1 MAMHNDKRKT
11 SAGNTDSGLRPG
23 KGPGAGGRRQAGLQD
38 GEAPEE
44 SLAYRLVTSA
54 LLFGLLAEWLL
65 PWADAGDWSVI
76 YHPGPLLLVI
86 GCILALGLFRMPMA
100 VTIAMNAL
108 LCLLSLMW
116 LYKGSE
122 QSSLQWLAGFP
133 GLLRDHLLLIMDNGL
148 WAMSGE
154 LRTMLLFIGWSMLA
168 PALQTL
174 LWMRQT
180 ALGLAGLTAG
190 YLLALHI
197 WLGLDIMNG
206 LLRTAAEG
214 LLLGA
219 VVSVPRVQRML
230 GAGAGKLKRLDMR
243 WLAGAAF
250 IVLTIIGCSLLFA
263 SGKESS
269 LPPAAWTASMTERFE
284 HAMRQIGDSGGSAA
298 VIGQASPSR
307 AGAAFTGYGFDDS
320 ELGASVRKD
329 NRVLFTGS
337 SPVKAYWR
345 GDAKSLYT
353 GRGWADDGSAR
364 LLLPVRG
371 TGSAAETATSLEE
384 ALQGPVIRQTVVWQ
398 EPEAGMPLFS
408 SGLSGR
414 VTELIA
420 SDPRRKLGSYIF
432 DRESGSLYAQEEE
445 AKVERFTVESMLAVT
460 DPAELRALDTGQKSR
475 VVDGTQGTVSTQS
488 AALADAELVPY
499 LQLPDS
505 IPSRVAALAAE
516 VSGGGVTSRYD
527 QVKAIEQFLE
537 TNYEYSLENS
547 EVPPEGSDFVDYFL
561 FDQRQGYCVHFS
573 TTMVVMLRS
582 QGIPARW
589 VKGFAPGT
597 ALEGTDGAGTGTAS
611 VPAGTNGASTATAGA
626 EPVSYE
632 VRASDAHAWV
642 EVYFPGAGW
651 VPFDPTPGFAGA
663 AAVASTG
670 PAADGGDAGAAEPA
684 AAPAGEAGFA
694 GLAGW
699 LEAAAGHAAS
709 GAARGADA
717 LEQAARS
724 AAHSAAA
731 ASPAAIGA
739 AGAAALALAC
749 AAVAAAQRRQLRL
762 ALALRR
768 YGAAHAEAV
777 RLGGGAALPQAVEA
791 RLRRDRAAERSP
803 RTGGAGGADVRL
815 RESFGAAMD
824 ALAPLLHRR
833 YGEQAPLMT
842 AREYAFAAGPALA
855 AEQRDALRQLVSWLE
870 EAQFA
875 APGRWPGAPA
885 PPALRSVVRVLLKRP
900 VYKAGQPAPAASQPK
915 NREKR
920 AKQLKPSK

>member
-1 MAMHNDKRKT
+1 MPMHKDKGGVT
-11 SAGNTDSGLRPG
+11 GNTGPGLRPG
-23 KGPGAGGRRQAGLQD
+23 KGPGAGGVNLTGMQD
-38 GEAPEE
+38 GEGPEE
-44 SLAYRLVTSA
+44 TLAYRLVTSV

-65 PWADAGDWSVI
+65 PWTDAGEWSVI

-100 VTIAMNAL
+100 VTISMNAL

-122 QSSLQWLAGFP
+122 QSSLQWLIDFP
-133 GLLRDHLLLIMDNGL
+133 GLLRDHLLLMMDNGL

-190 YLLALHI
+190 YLLMLHI

-230 GAGAGKLKRLDMR
+230 GAGVGKLKRLDMR
-243 WLAGAAF
+243 WLSGAAF
-250 IVLTIIGCSLLFA
+250 IVLTVIGCSLLFA

-298 VIGQASPSR
+298 VMGQAGTAR
-307 AGAAFTGYGFDDS
+307 AGTAFTGYGFDDS

-345 GDAKSLYT
+345 GDAKRLYT

-364 LLLPVRG
+364 VLLPVRG
-371 TGSAAETATSLEE
+371 AGTAAETSASE
-384 ALQGPVIRQTVVWQ
+384 AALLHGPVIRQTVVWQ

-432 DRESGSLYAQEEE
+432 DRETGSLYAQETA
-445 AKVERFTVESMLAVT
+445 AKVERFTVESTLAVT
-460 DPAELRALDTGQKSR
+460 EPAELRALDTRQESAAA
-475 VVDGTQGTVSTQS
+475 DESQGTAP
-488 AALADAELVPY
+488 AAAASLTDAELAPY

-505 IPSRVAALAAE
+505 LPSRVAALAAE
-516 VSGGGVTSRYD
+516 VSGGGVTSRYE

-537 TNYEYSLENS
+537 TNYEYTLENS

-561 FDQRQGYCVHFS
+561 FDQRKGYCVHFS
-573 TTMVVMLRS
+573 TAMVVILRS

-597 ALEGTDGAGTGTAS
+597 ALGGTDGAGTGTAS
-611 VPAGTNGASTATAGA
+611 MSGGTNGAGTGTAIVLEGRKGIGAGTAVLEATDEAGTSMASVQNGAGTGTASMSAGTNGSGTGTAIVLEGTNGTSAGSLPAEMNGAGSATAGA
-626 EPVSYE
+626 ELVSYE

-651 VPFDPTPGFAGA
+651 VPFDPTPGFGGA
-663 AAVASTG
+663 ATVASAG
-670 PAADGGDAGAAEPA
+670 PAADGGDIGAAEPA

-694 GLAGW
+694 GLAGL

-717 LEQAARS
+717 LAQAARS
-724 AAHSAAA
+724 AADRAAS

-749 AAVAAAQRRQLRL
+749 A
-762 ALALRR
+762 
-768 YGAAHAEAV
+768 
-777 RLGGGAALPQAVEA
+777 
-791 RLRRDRAAERSP
+791 
-803 RTGGAGGADVRL
+803 
-815 RESFGAAMD
+815 
-824 ALAPLLHRR
+824 
-833 YGEQAPLMT
+833 
-842 AREYAFAAGPALA
+842 
-855 AEQRDALRQLVSWLE
+855 
-870 EAQFA
+870 
-875 APGRWPGAPA
+875 
-885 PPALRSVVRVLLKRP
+885 
-900 VYKAGQPAPAASQPK
+900 
-915 NREKR
+915 
-920 AKQLKPSK
+920 